1 MDWSECVGNRIVK
14 DIKKDDALISSL
26 LRTSENKIISCD
38 KLELDEQT
46 AESKISLAYDSLREI
61 LEALAICRGF
71 KIYNHECY
79 TSFLN
84 EVLNESEKA
93 EEFDELRKIRN
104 SINYYGKSIS
114 INESEKIIGRIKNLR
129 DKILPIVKNEVKRA
143 K

>member
-1 MDWSECVGNRIVK
+1 MDWNECLRNRIVK
-14 DIKKDDALISSL
+14 DIKRDNELIISL

-38 KLELDEQT
+38 KLELDNQT

-61 LEALAICRGF
+61 LEALAIFRGF

-84 EVLNESEKA
+84 EVLNESQKA

-114 INESEKIIGRIKNLR
+114 ISEAEKIIERIKNLR
-129 DKILPIVKNEVKRA
+129 GKILSIVKNEEKRA
-143 K
+143 R